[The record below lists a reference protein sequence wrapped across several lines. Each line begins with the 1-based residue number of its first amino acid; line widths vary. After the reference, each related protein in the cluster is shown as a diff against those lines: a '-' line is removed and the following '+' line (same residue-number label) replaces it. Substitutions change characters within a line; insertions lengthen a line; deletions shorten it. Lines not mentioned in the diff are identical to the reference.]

1 MAPAAVSTSAA
12 LRRWSWEQACARR
25 LERHGL
31 ADPARAPRPAEAV
44 DAICGAHAQVLT
56 AGELSIGMRIAASTR
71 ADVQHALWTEHSL
84 VKTFGPRGTVHL
96 LPTEELPV
104 WTGALSQ
111 LPQASGGTP
120 PELRLSDE
128 QTDQVVAAVADALA
142 DAELTMEELTEAVV
156 ARTGPW
162 AGERVMP
169 AFQELWP
176 RWRQAVGT
184 AARRGALCFGHNRGR
199 RVTYTSPHR
208 WLPGFVPAEARSAA
222 GELARRYLRAYGP
235 ATPKQ
240 FAQWLG
246 AQPRWAAELFEE
258 LGDELESV
266 ELGGSRAWLV
276 AGDADPPAEP
286 PGGLRLL
293 PYFDAYTVGCHPRE
307 LLFPGRAAERALNR
321 TGQAGNFPVLLLDG
335 VVAGVWHQRRSGR
348 RLEVTVEPLEPL
360 PAPRRRELDQ
370 QVERLGE
377 FLGCQPDLT
386 IGAVTAGGHA

>member
-1 MAPAAVSTSAA
+1 MSATPAG
-12 LRRWSWEQACARR
+12 RRWSWEQVCARR

-31 ADPARAPRPAEAV
+31 ADPARKPRPAEIV
-44 DAICGAHAQVLT
+44 HAICGAHAQVLT
-56 AGELSIGMRIAASTR
+56 AGELSIGLRIAGSTR
-71 ADVQHALWTEHSL
+71 EDVQRALWTDRTL

-111 LPQASGGTP
+111 LPDATGGMP
-120 PELRLSDE
+120 PGLRLTDR
-128 QTDQVVAAVADALA
+128 QTDQVVAAVEDALA
-142 DAELTMEELTEAVV
+142 DAELTIEELTEAVV

-176 RWRQAVGT
+176 RWRQALGT
-184 AARRGALCFGHNRGR
+184 AGRRGALCFGHNRGR

-208 WLPGFVPAEARSAA
+208 WLPGFVPAEASAA
-222 GELARRYLRAYGP
+222 ASELLRRYLRGYGP

-240 FAQWLG
+240 FAKWLG
-246 AQPRWAAELFEE
+246 AQPSWATELFDG
-258 LGDELESV
+258 LGDELEPV
-266 ELGGSRAWLV
+266 ELGGSRAWLL
-276 AGDADPPAEP
+276 AGDTEPPAEP
-286 PGGLRLL
+286 PRGLRLL

-348 RLEVTVEPLEPL
+348 RLAVTLEPVVPL

-386 IGAVTAGGHA
+386 IGTVTAGGHA